1 MTTTRQCNTWTF
13 TRKWLSQYV
22 YSSIHRS
29 LINVRIKFSTS
40 DYSSFNVLLA
50 WFILKGSIVIWYFSY
65 ISKVE
70 QADSP
75 YWNEIWW
82 CIRLFNHIPNFKCKS
97 SVVSYA
103 MKRKGNTEE
112 LIWFVSVNIHNFFA
126 PEIIQSNPS
135 AQAGSAEAGCT
146 DCTHLGSEYLHRWR
160 HHSLS
165 RQSVPIS
172 VEIPI
177 ASSC

>member
-70 QADSP
+70 QADSL

-112 LIWFVSVNIHNFFA
+112 LIWFASVNIHNFFCSWDHTVQ
-126 PEIIQSNPS
+126 PLCPS
-135 AQAGSAEAGCT
+135 RFG
-146 DCTHLGSEYLHRWR
+146 W
-160 HHSLS
+160 S
-165 RQSVPIS
+165 RLPRLYPLRFWIS
-172 VEIPI
+172 SQMETSQPL
-177 ASSC
+177 